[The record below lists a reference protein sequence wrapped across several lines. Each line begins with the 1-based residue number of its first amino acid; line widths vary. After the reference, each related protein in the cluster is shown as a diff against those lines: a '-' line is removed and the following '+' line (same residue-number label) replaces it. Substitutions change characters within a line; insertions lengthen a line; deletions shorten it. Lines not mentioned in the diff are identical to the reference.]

1 MRIKKNAGEGRCLQ
15 CAGGSLDHMPP
26 SELLEPTVRNY
37 CNLSCPVCGPILC
50 GFVHLSREEIEQFEN
65 QKIIYSERR
74 QQIRQQAERLDSA
87 QQQGVVT

>member
-1 MRIKKNAGEGRCLQ
+1 
-15 CAGGSLDHMPP
+15 MPA
-26 SELLEPTVRNY
+26 SELLEPTVRNW

-50 GFVHLSREEIEQFEN
+50 DFVHLSREEIEQFEN
-65 QKIIYSERR
+65 QKNICSERR